1 MSLFCRKKLSPL
13 QRRSMQRMG
22 GLLIL
27 TVLTN
32 VVTPNLPN
40 PLLDIFPGL
49 ARFIQIHQHASISFA
64 GLLALFSVLPV
75 LLAVWVVAHYL
86 MAEPDEFIRML
97 VIQSLLWGF
106 AVTMVGNALASAFI
120 NLYAR
125 PFPLTILCGDLFFA
139 SSLIAFRLLQ
149 RSYREELPANPS
161 R

>member
-1 MSLFCRKKLSPL
+1 MSLLCDKRLTPL
-13 QRRSMQRMG
+13 QRRSMQQMG
-22 GLLIL
+22 GILTL

-32 VVTPNLPN
+32 LVTPNLPN

-49 ARFIQIHQHASISFA
+49 ARFIAIHEHASVSFA

-86 MAEPDEFIRML
+86 MAEPDEFIRAL
-97 VIQSLLWGF
+97 VVQALLWGF
-106 AVTMVGNALASAFI
+106 AVTMAGNAVASAFI

-125 PFPLTILCGDLFFA
+125 PFPLTVLCGDLFFA